1 MATYRLTHKAEDDL
15 ERLYKRGIRDYGLR
29 QADVFYDGL
38 IARFDH
44 IADSPLLYP
53 AVDFIRPGY
62 RRSVYERLSIFYRIE
77 EDVIVIS
84 RLIEKQLPILDDELN
99 DGEDDPNA

>member
-1 MATYRLTHKAEDDL
+1 MASYRLTHKAEDDL
-15 ERLYKRGIRDYGLR
+15 DRIYERGIREFGLR

-44 IADSPLLYP
+44 IAAAPLLYP

-62 RRSVYERLSIFYRIE
+62 RRSVYERLSIYYRIDGE
-77 EDVIVIS
+77 KVVIS
-84 RLIEKQLPILDDELN
+84 RLIEKQLAIVDEELN
-99 DGEDDPNA
+99 DDTSN